1 MKKIV
6 VIFFIFFLQYSF
18 VLANTNIAFI
28 DMDKILSTTKPGSS
42 IIKQLNEISNK
53 NKINFEKYEKNLMKK
68 EKQLISQKNILSDK
82 DFQLNLN
89 QLKIEVK
96 SYNDNRKK
104 IINDFNKLKI
114 TNTNKLLKMIN
125 LLLIE
130 YTKEKSISL
139 ILQKKNLIMGKTELD
154 ITDQLIIIV
163 NSDIDEFKIK

>member
-1 MKKIV
+1 
-6 VIFFIFFLQYSF
+6 
-18 VLANTNIAFI
+18 
-28 DMDKILSTTKPGSS
+28 MDKILSTTKPGSS